1 MEQPLKQ
8 GKEILAFIP
17 QREPFVMVDKLFKAT
32 EKSVRAGLTVKESL
46 LTDNGVFQESGLIE
60 NMAQTCA
67 LFAGYKANELGKEA
81 PVGFIASVKNVV
93 IHRKPKVGEEIHT
106 EIEIVNELMNMQI
119 AMASVFDEQ
128 DQLLAGCE
136 LRIFIKED

>member
-32 EKSVRAGLTVKESL
+32 EKSVSAGLTVKESL

-67 LFAGYKANELGKEA
+67 LFAGHRASELGKEA

>member
-1 MEQPLKQ
+1 MQQPLKQ
-8 GKEILAFIP
+8 GSELLAFIP
-17 QREPFVMVDKLFKAT
+17 QREPFVMVDKLFKTT
-32 EKSVRAGLTVKESL
+32 EKSVSAGLTIGESV
-46 LTDNGVFQESGLIE
+46 LTDDGVFQEGGLIE

-67 LFAGYKANELGKEA
+67 LFAGHRAHEMDKEA

-93 IHRKPKVGEEIHT
+93 IHRKPKVGEDIRT

-128 DQLLAGCE
+128 GDLLAGCE